1 VRHLFLLVL
10 AALAAGR
17 GFGQTA
23 IDLRTQS
30 KSVDFSAASSTRPLK
45 TGTSLPASCSAGE
58 MFFKTNAPAGS
69 NLYGCVATNTW
80 SLQAGGSSGSSGPG
94 TPNASQTFTAQT
106 SVTIVHDLSSLNVIV
121 QCYDSASRAIEYNS
135 VTVTDANRVA
145 VTFQSPQ
152 SGRCVVNGTG
162 GGTTVVALEPSA
174 NASQSFTAQTSVTVA
189 HNLNSL
195 NVIAQCYD
203 ATNRAI
209 AYQSM
214 TITDTNNVA
223 IVFPAS
229 QSGRCVV
236 NGTGGTGGGGG
247 EATTAAN
254 VGAGGTG
261 IYAGKSGSELRFKNL
276 NSGSNRISVS
286 NDATNQE
293 VDVDVVPGNIDIALL
308 AGLLVPTQVGSG
320 NKQGNGTRF
329 QMFGGGTP
337 AANDCAKFDASGN
350 LVSAGA
356 TCGTGGGGG
365 ESNTASNQGA
375 AGVGVY
381 LQKSGFDLQFK
392 NINAGSNRVSITNDT
407 ANREVDVDVQPGNLD
422 LATLGGS
429 ISASQIA
436 SASRQGTGSKVQ
448 MYFGAAPAADQ
459 CAKFDG
465 SGNLVSAG
473 APCGVGGSGD
483 AVSADLGISV
493 TQAGPGAKRIGV
505 DTATVPTF
513 LTGVGSLDFASIA
526 QNVCAELTFP
536 LPGAYTAD
544 AVAPGWPQSLKNGL
558 IGLMYVS
565 SQNTITVRLCNV
577 TSGPVNST
585 SQNFRATIVRSF

>member
-1 VRHLFLLVL
+1 VL

-45 TGTSLPASCSAGE
+45 TGTSLPATCTAGE
-58 MFFKTNAPAGS
+58 MFFKTDAPAGS
-69 NLYGCVATNTW
+69 NLYGCTAANSW
-80 SLQAGGSSGSSGPG
+80 SLQAGGGGSMGPG
-94 TPNASQTFTAQT
+94 TPNASQSFTAQT
-106 SVTIVHDLSSLNVIV
+106 TVTIVHDLNSLNVIV
-121 QCYDSASRAIEYNS
+121 QCYDTASRAIEYNS
-135 VTVTDANRVA
+135 VTVTNANQVV

-162 GGTTVVALEPSA
+162 GGTTVVELQPSA

-203 ATNRAI
+203 ATNKAI
-209 AYQSM
+209 DYHSM
-214 TITDTNNVA
+214 TVTDANHVA
-223 IVFPAS
+223 VAFQAP

-236 NGTGGTGGGGG
+236 NGTGGTGGTGGGSG

-254 VGAGGTG
+254 VGTGGTG
-261 IYAGKSGSELRFKNL
+261 IFSEKSGSELQFKNL

-286 NDATNQE
+286 NDATNRE
-293 VDVDVVPGNIDIALL
+293 VDIDVVPNNIDIATLG
-308 AGLLVPTQVGSG
+308 GLFSPSQVGSG

-356 TCGTGGGGG
+356 ACGTGGGGSG
-365 ESNTASNQGA
+365 ESNTASNQGV
-375 AGVGVY
+375 GGIGVY
-381 LQKSGFDLQFK
+381 LQKSGVDLQFK
-392 NINAGSNRVSITNDT
+392 NINAGSNRVSVTNDT
-407 ANREVDVDVQPGNLD
+407 ANREVDVDVQPANLD
-422 LATLGGS
+422 LAALGGS
-429 ISASQIA
+429 LAASQIA
-436 SASRQGTGSKVQ
+436 TASKQGTGTKVQ
-448 MYFGAAPAADQ
+448 MYSGAAPAADA
-459 CAKFDG
+459 CAKFDAA
-465 SGNLVSAG
+465 GNLVSSG
-473 APCGVGGSGD
+473 APCGGGGSGD
-483 AVSADLGISV
+483 AISSDLGISV
-493 TQAGPGAKRIGV
+493 VQAGAGLKRVGV

-513 LTGVGSLDFASIA
+513 LTGVAPLDFASIS
-526 QNVCAELTFP
+526 QNTCAELTFS

-544 AVAPGWPQSLKNGL
+544 AVAPGWPLGLESGL

-565 SQNTITVRLCNV
+565 AQNTVSVRLCKI
-577 TSGPVNST
+577 TSGSVDPLN
-585 SQNFRATIVRSF
+585 QNFRATIVRSF